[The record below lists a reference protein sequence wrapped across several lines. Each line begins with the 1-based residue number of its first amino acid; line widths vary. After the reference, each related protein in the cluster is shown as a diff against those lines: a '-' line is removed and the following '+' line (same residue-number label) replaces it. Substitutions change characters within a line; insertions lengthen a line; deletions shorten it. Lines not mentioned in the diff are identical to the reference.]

1 MSSTRTSLTGNPLAV
16 FTDERGLTDKEMQLW
31 REMNLSS
38 LTVEPG
44 IKDQIIGSS
53 FWREAKSPSRTGIA
67 RASGSVEPT
76 ARREA
81 RALPS
86 RIRKCRRLPFL
97 RIGPDGEVVDQRD
110 GSAKAAFCSATRM
123 NRQSARP
130 SRQRP
135 FDRPALDKRADPAD
149 YRNDDGDSSAPVLC
163 RRRRRSASTSR
174 DLLSANKIRLSASQ
188 RDGFSYGPELG

>member
-1 MSSTRTSLTGNPLAV
+1 MSSTRTPLTGIPLAV
-16 FTDERGLTDKEMQLW
+16 FTDARGLTDKEMQLW

-86 RIRKCRRLPFL
+86 RIRKCRRLPLSKQIFEL
-97 RIGPDGEVVDQRD
+97 LDGQTSITHNCGHCVGIGLDCCVAPQLV
-110 GSAKAAFCSATRM
+110 SS
-123 NRQSARP
+123 P
-130 SRQRP
+130 S
-135 FDRPALDKRADPAD
+135 
-149 YRNDDGDSSAPVLC
+149 
-163 RRRRRSASTSR
+163 T
-174 DLLSANKIRLSASQ
+174 
-188 RDGFSYGPELG
+188 